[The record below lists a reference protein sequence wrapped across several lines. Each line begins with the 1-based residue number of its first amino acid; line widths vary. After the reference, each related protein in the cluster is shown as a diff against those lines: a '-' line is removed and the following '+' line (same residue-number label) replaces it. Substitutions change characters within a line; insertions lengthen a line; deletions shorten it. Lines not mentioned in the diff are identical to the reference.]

1 MKKITIAILMFLGTF
16 SFASAEVGVNVGVSG
31 QLGGFTADAEE
42 TMGTT
47 DRGGQDDGI
56 MVVGYS
62 SIFIEKT
69 LGDYFTVGV
78 DYVPE
83 DLDTEAVST
92 TRDKLNANGTFTD
105 TVQDVKVSFQDMYT
119 YYAALNLTENF
130 YVKAGMVEVDLITQE
145 TLGTGGTYGNTSLD
159 GTMMGAGYNK
169 DLINGIFI
177 RAEGNYIDFDDVTLN
192 SSGGNTRFIK
202 ATSIAGL
209 NGKLSIGK
217 SF

>member
-47 DRGGQDDGI
+47 DRNGQDDGI

-62 SIFIEKT
+62 SIFVEKT
-69 LGDYFTVGV
+69 LGDYITIGV

-83 DLDTEAVST
+83 DLDTETVST
-92 TRDKLNANGTFTD
+92 TKQKLEANGTFTND
-105 TVQDVKVSFQDMYT
+105 IQNVKVSFQDMFT

-130 YVKAGMVEVDLITQE
+130 YVKAGMVEVELITQE
-145 TLGTGGTYGNTSLD
+145 TLDTGGTYGDTSLD

>member
-1 MKKITIAILMFLGTF
+1 MKKITIAILMFFGTF
-16 SFASAEVGVNVGVSG
+16 SFASAEVGVNVGISG

-47 DRGGQDDGI
+47 DRNGQDDGI
-56 MVVGYS
+56 MVVGYG
-62 SIFIEKT
+62 SIFVEKT
-69 LGDYFTVGV
+69 LGDYITVGI

-83 DLDTEAVST
+83 DLDTETVST
-92 TRDKLNANGTFTD
+92 TKQKLEANGTFTND
-105 TVQDVKVSFQDMYT
+105 TQNVKVSFQDMFT

-145 TLGTGGTYGNTSLD
+145 SLDTGGTYGDTSLD
-159 GTMMGAGYNK
+159 GTMLGAGYNK
-169 DLINGIFI
+169 DLTNGIFI

-209 NGKLSIGK
+209 NGKISIGK
-217 SF
+217 AF

>member
-69 LGDYFTVGV
+69 LGDYLTVGV

>member
-1 MKKITIAILMFLGTF
+1 
-16 SFASAEVGVNVGVSG
+16 
-31 QLGGFTADAEE
+31 
-42 TMGTT
+42 
-47 DRGGQDDGI
+47 
-56 MVVGYS
+56 MVVGYG
-62 SIFIEKT
+62 SIFVEKT
-69 LGDYFTVGV
+69 LGDYITVGI

-83 DLDTEAVST
+83 DLDTETVST
-92 TRDKLNANGTFTD
+92 TKQKLEANGTFTND
-105 TVQDVKVSFQDMYT
+105 TQNVKVSFQDMFT

-145 TLGTGGTYGNTSLD
+145 SLDTGGTYGDTSLD
-159 GTMMGAGYNK
+159 GTMLGAGYNK
-169 DLINGIFI
+169 DLTNGIFI

>member
-47 DRGGQDDGI
+47 DRNGQDDGI

-62 SIFIEKT
+62 SIFVEKT
-69 LGDYFTVGV
+69 LGDYITIGV

-83 DLDTEAVST
+83 DLDTETVST
-92 TRDKLNANGTFTD
+92 TKQKLEANGTFTND
-105 TVQDVKVSFQDMYT
+105 IQNVKVSFQDMYT

-130 YVKAGMVEVDLITQE
+130 YVKAGMVEVELITQE
-145 TLGTGGTYGNTSLD
+145 KLDTGGTYGDTSLD

-209 NGKLSIGK
+209 NGKISIGK
-217 SF
+217 AF